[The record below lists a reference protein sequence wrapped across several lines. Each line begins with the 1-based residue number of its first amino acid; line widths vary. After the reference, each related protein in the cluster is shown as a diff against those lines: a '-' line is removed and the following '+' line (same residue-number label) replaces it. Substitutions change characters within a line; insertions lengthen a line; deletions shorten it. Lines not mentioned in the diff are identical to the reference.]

1 MVDTSVEGI
10 TNRQVNEMK
19 NLQTRYADYAKQYAE
34 DLKQT
39 KTQQAEFTKNKNTL
53 NENMSKAVGYYVD

>member
-34 DLKQT
+34 DLKQRQ
-39 KTQQAEFTKNKNTL
+39 TQQAEFTKNKNTL

>member
-19 NLQTRYADYAKQYAE
+19 NLQTRYADYAKQFAE
-34 DLKQT
+34 DLKQRQ
-39 KTQQAEFTKNKNTL
+39 TQQAEFTKNKNTL

>member
-19 NLQTRYADYAKQYAE
+19 NLQTRYADYAKQFAE
-34 DLKQT
+34 DLKQRQ
-39 KTQQAEFTKNKNTL
+39 TQQAEFIKNKNTL
-53 NENMSKAVGYYVD
+53 NEKMSKALGYYVD

>member
-34 DLKQT
+34 DLKQ
-39 KTQQAEFTKNKNTL
+39 KQTQQAEFTKNKNTL

>member
-19 NLQTRYADYAKQYAE
+19 NLQTRYADYAKQFAE
-34 DLKQT
+34 DLKKRQ
-39 KTQQAEFTKNKNTL
+39 TQQAEFIKNKNTL
-53 NENMSKAVGYYVD
+53 NEKMSKAL

>member
-19 NLQTRYADYAKQYAE
+19 NLQTRYADYAKQFAE
-34 DLKQT
+34 DLKQRQ
-39 KTQQAEFTKNKNTL
+39 TQQAEFIKNKNTL
-53 NENMSKAVGYYVD
+53 NEKMSKAL

>member
-19 NLQTRYADYAKQYAE
+19 NLQTRYADYAKQFAE
-34 DLKQT
+34 DLKQ
-39 KTQQAEFTKNKNTL
+39 KQTQQAEFTKNKNTL